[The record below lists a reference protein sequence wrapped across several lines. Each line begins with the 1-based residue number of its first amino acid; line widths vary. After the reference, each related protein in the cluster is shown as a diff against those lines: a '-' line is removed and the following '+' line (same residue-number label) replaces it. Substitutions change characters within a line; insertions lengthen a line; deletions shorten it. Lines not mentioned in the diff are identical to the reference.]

1 MFVSFFPRPL
11 AFAVSAILWGVFAIG
26 FWYAFGPQLGEW
38 FGFRI
43 LDSGAKIVG
52 ASVFWSRQFL
62 WFYLYFSIAVALFAS
77 TWILLSP
84 HPWSRWSILGSAL
97 ILFTCYFQVQVSVA
111 INDWYGP
118 FYDLVQA
125 ALSKSAPVTLL
136 QFYLQLATFAEIA
149 FVAVTVGVATRF
161 FVSHYIFR
169 WRTAM
174 NDYYVAH
181 WPQLRSVEGAS
192 QRVQEDAMRF
202 ATSIEGLG
210 VNLVDAIM
218 TLIAFLPV
226 LVRLSSSVTEL
237 PLIGAIPYPLVVAAL
252 LWATFGTT
260 FLALIGIRLPGLEFH
275 NQRVEAAY
283 RKELVYGEDDSKRA
297 APPTLIELYAA
308 VRRNYFRVYLN
319 YMYFNVGRILYL
331 QTDNIF
337 PYIVLAPTIVAGK
350 ITLGPMNQ
358 ILNAFSQVRSSF
370 QYVVNSWSQIVELIS
385 IYKRLRTFESRI
397 MAPAHTPNA
406 PSSTKPIGTPAAVTG
421 PEMVPSL
428 FVLNSRAAT
437 LQGDQNGD
445 GDAAEHGPQDCAV
458 RRACSEAS

>member
-1 MFVSFFPRPL
+1 MFVSFFPRPPVFI
-11 AFAVSAILWGVFAIG
+11 ASAVLWGAFSIG
-26 FWYAFGPQLGEW
+26 LWYTFGLQLGELL
-38 FGFRI
+38 GFHGQASDARMI
-43 LDSGAKIVG
+43 GA
-52 ASVFWSRQFL
+52 AVFWSTQFL
-62 WFYLYFSIAVALFAS
+62 WFYLYFIMTVALFAS
-77 TWILLSP
+77 TWMLLSP

-97 ILFTCYFQVQVSVA
+97 ILFTSYFQVQVSVA

-125 ALSKSAPVTLL
+125 ALSKSEPITLR
-136 QFYLQLATFAEIA
+136 QFYLQLITFAEIA
-149 FVAVTVGVATRF
+149 FVAVTVGVLTRF

-181 WPQLRSVEGAS
+181 WPQLRTVEGAS

-202 ATSIEGLG
+202 ATSMEGLG

-237 PLIGAIPYPLVVAAL
+237 PLLGEIRYPLVVAAL
-252 LWATFGTT
+252 LWATFGTV
-260 FLALIGIRLPGLEFH
+260 FLAVIGIRLPGLEFH

-283 RKELVYGEDDSKRA
+283 RKELVFGEDDAVRA
-297 APPTLIELYAA
+297 APPKLIELYAA
-308 VRRNYFRVYLN
+308 VRQNYFRVYLN

-337 PYIVLAPTIVAGK
+337 PYMVLAPTIVAGR

-370 QYVVNSWSQIVELIS
+370 QYLVNSWPRIVELIS
-385 IYKRLRTFESRI
+385 IYKRLRAFESRI
-397 MAPAHTPNA
+397 GGEPE
-406 PSSTKPIGTPAAVTG
+406 ILVAV
-421 PEMVPSL
+421 
-428 FVLNSRAAT
+428 FVKA
-437 LQGDQNGD
+437 
-445 GDAAEHGPQDCAV
+445 
-458 RRACSEAS
+458 